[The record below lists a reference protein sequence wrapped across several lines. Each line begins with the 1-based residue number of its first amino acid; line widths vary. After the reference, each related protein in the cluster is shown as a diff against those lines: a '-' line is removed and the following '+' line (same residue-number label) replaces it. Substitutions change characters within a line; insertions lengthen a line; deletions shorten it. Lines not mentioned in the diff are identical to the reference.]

1 MRAPLPPLLVA
12 IAISAIALATDHP
25 LVVLAAAAGAGALY
39 AAAPAPRGP
48 FLRLALISGLV
59 LAILN
64 PFIAIEGDRVLV
76 PGPGVGPF
84 DLEVTAEE
92 LLYGTVAGL
101 RLVAVILA
109 TAAFLLL
116 ADPDRVQALASRVA
130 PRSALTVALAARLVP
145 TLRRDATALAESL
158 RLRGIGSGTT
168 RRARIRRGAA
178 LVEPLVGSSLERGV
192 DIAEAMAARGYGGS
206 PMTRLPQPPLRRP
219 ERIAIAI
226 ATGLGIVAIGVI
238 AGSASYRT
246 YPVADTVLDPTALAT
261 ALATIIGGGS
271 IALLL
276 RRGRTS

>member
-12 IAISAIALATDHP
+12 VAISAIALATDHP
-25 LVVLAAAAGAGALY
+25 LVVLAAAGAAGALY

-48 FLRLALISGLV
+48 FLRLALISGLI
-59 LAILN
+59 LLILN
-64 PFIAIEGDRVLV
+64 PFIAIEGDRVLI
-76 PGPGVGPF
+76 PGSGIGPF

-92 LLYGTVAGL
+92 LLFGAVAGL

-145 TLRRDATALAESL
+145 TLRRDATALSESL
-158 RLRGIGSGTT
+158 RLRGIGTGAN

-192 DIAEAMAARGYGGS
+192 DIAEAMAARGYGGAT
-206 PMTRLPQPPLRRP
+206 MTQVPQPRLRRP
-219 ERIAIAI
+219 ERIATAL
-226 ATGLGIVAIGVI
+226 AGVLALLAIGVI
-238 AGSASYRT
+238 AGTSAYRT
-246 YPVADTVLDPTALAT
+246 YPIAGPVLEPAALAT
-261 ALATIIGGGS
+261 AIATLVVGGT

-276 RRGRTS
+276 RPRRSS